1 MSGMQKVSMSC
12 PSCGAP
18 LSDEVGKTRIACH
31 YCGMV
36 TLLQS
41 DNIPPVP
48 NKLSSA
54 LSDAVSGSIRETK
67 ELKLN
72 QELSL
77 LQMNLSELREQKN
90 RIEQEYSIDRQTKLN
105 GIALE
110 EITVNNRIA
119 AIQDQLGAI
128 ATKPPAIPLPIVSQE
143 FISNK
148 SWGTT
153 LFLAC
158 TLGGWGVHRF
168 YSGNI
173 PIGVLQLFTFGG
185 FGVWVL
191 FDIIMILT
199 DNFKDGQGR
208 PLNKSIKANPLM
220 MKLIGGFMIWFLIFG
235 FSMPQDGAQPS
246 SGFMSFLIFGVPL
259 LLLILFNVKTII
271 GWFKKKKI

>member
-1 MSGMQKVSMSC
+1 MQKIPMSC

-18 LSDEVGKTRIACH
+18 LTDEEGKTRITCH

-36 TLLQS
+36 TLLKS
-41 DNIPPVP
+41 DNSSPVP
-48 NKLSSA
+48 GKVASA
-54 LSDAVSGSIRETK
+54 LTDAASGSVK
-67 ELKLN
+67 EGRTLKLN

-77 LQMNLSELREQKN
+77 LQMKLSELREQKN
-90 RIEQEYSIDRQTKLN
+90 RIEQENPINNQTLLN

-128 ATKPPAIPLPIVSQE
+128 TTKPPAIPLPVISQE
-143 FISNK
+143 GVSNK
-148 SWGTT
+148 SWGTA

-191 FDIIMILT
+191 IDIIMILT

-246 SGFMSFLIFGVPL
+246 GGFMSFLIFGVPF
-259 LLLILFNVKTII
+259 LLLILFNLKKII
-271 GWFKKKKI
+271 GWVKRKTSKHN